1 MAELSIFLGSVI
13 LGSSLMGNYNNSK
26 NDIIK
31 LKGND
36 NIEYNIKNDSNK
48 NLKLNLLTE
57 LNKKVKKLLNYFKEN
72 NYFKNNRIKY
82 LYEKY
87 NPESLSENLDNEFTA
102 YSVNKGDEIKL
113 CLHNNSADGNEM
125 IKDQNTAMFVLIHE
139 LAHIMTEEEGHPPQ
153 FWQNMSLLLEHA
165 IKINIYKYVNY
176 RKTPV
181 DYCGV
186 HVDDTPYIIE
196 N

>member
-72 NYFKNNRIKY
+72 NYFKNNRIK
-82 LYEKY
+82 
-87 NPESLSENLDNEFTA
+87 
-102 YSVNKGDEIKL
+102 
-113 CLHNNSADGNEM
+113 
-125 IKDQNTAMFVLIHE
+125 
-139 LAHIMTEEEGHPPQ
+139 
-153 FWQNMSLLLEHA
+153 
-165 IKINIYKYVNY
+165 
-176 RKTPV
+176 
-181 DYCGV
+181 
-186 HVDDTPYIIE
+186 
-196 N
+196 